1 MEIWKDPKIIVL
13 WILGTIVIFF
23 IILLFMTLLLRLSF
37 KKVFEKKEAVYNE
50 KIENEKNLAKAMIDI
65 QDQERKEIASE
76 IHDQISNKLNLI
88 VMVLSGYKNAD
99 DLEIKNIRQEI
110 KDLIQKNR
118 DISHYLFPIEIE
130 NIGLIYTLQDL
141 SYKFQTIN
149 FTIQVYFKEHID
161 FKDKTT
167 ELQLY
172 RVIQES
178 LSNVI
183 KHSEASKF
191 YIQFKK
197 FNTKIGVIIAD
208 NGKGFDIEK
217 ANKGLGFH
225 TMDTRLKTINA
236 VFKYKS
242 APNKGTRLIIVL

>member
-1 MEIWKDPKIIVL
+1 MEIWKDPKIIIL
-13 WILGTIVIFF
+13 WILITIVLFF
-23 IILLFMTLLLRLSF
+23 ILLLFITFLIRLSF

-50 KIENEKNLAKAMIDI
+50 KIAHEKKLAKAMIDI

-88 VMVLSGYKNAD
+88 SMVLSSYVNAD
-99 DLEIKNIRQEI
+99 DLEIKNIREEI
-110 KDLIQKNR
+110 KKLVQKNR

-141 SYKFQTIN
+141 SYKFQNIN
-149 FTIQVYFKEHID
+149 FTIQVFFKEHII

-167 ELQLY
+167 EIQIY

-183 KHSEASKF
+183 KHSGASNF
-191 YIQFKK
+191 SIQFKK
-197 FNTKIGVIIAD
+197 FNNKIGILITD
-208 NGKGFDIEK
+208 NGKGFDLEK
-217 ANKGLGFH
+217 FTKGLGFH

-236 VFKYKS
+236 DFKHKS
-242 APNKGTRLIIVL
+242 TINKGTRLIIVL